1 MHPAQQLVALTRE
14 CVEILPLI
22 KSSVAPVGRSQ
33 TTEAEYLRIAEAL
46 IRRGGGSEADLIR
59 AVQDTRRPTTF
70 YKRLAALRFSCAYW
84 MSMYCSQLSTAQP
97 ARWPELL
104 VVFGSLR
111 RYMLALVALQRL
123 GMKNTRSKRQS
134 KRQALKGLPPD
145 WRVQLCARGASGKY
159 ALPLLV
165 AALSG
170 ARPSEMAK
178 GIKISIASGE
188 DGAVRL
194 SLHIDGAKVKA
205 GQGFP
210 HRRISYALNETHPLV
225 VALVQML
232 SDIPAAQHTISVAD
246 PGNFSKE
253 VQRLARSLWPAHKD
267 AVTAYC
273 FRHQWSA
280 DVKAGGDY
288 DSASRGLGHRSAKT
302 ARSYGTA
309 NQSKGLDR
317 LRPASVD
324 ANLAPGLISTS
335 LGYPQL

>member
-14 CVEILPLI
+14 CVKILPMI
-22 KSSVAPVGRSQ
+22 KSSVPPAGRSQ
-33 TTEAEYLRIAEAL
+33 ATEAEYLRVAEAL
-46 IRRGGGSEADLIR
+46 IRRGGGSEVDLIR

-70 YKRLAALRFSCAYW
+70 YKRLAALRFSCAHW
-84 MSMYCSQLSTAQP
+84 MSMYCSQLSNAPP
-97 ARWPELL
+97 ARWPELM
-104 VVFGSLR
+104 VVFENLR
-111 RYMLALVALQRL
+111 RYMLALVALQRQ
-123 GMKNTRSKRQS
+123 GMGRARSKRQS

-170 ARPSEMAK
+170 ARPSELAK
-178 GIKISIASGE
+178 GIKVSVSAEGDSG
-188 DGAVRL
+188 GAQL

-205 GQGFP
+205 GQGLP
-210 HRRISYALNETHPLV
+210 HRRISYALDEAHPLV
-225 VALVQML
+225 VAFIQIL

-288 DSASRGLGHRSAKT
+288 DSVSRGLGHRSAKPG
-302 ARSYGTA
+302 RSYGTA
-309 NQSKGLDR
+309 SQSRGLHR

-324 ANLAPGLISTS
+324 ASLSPCPIP
-335 LGYPQL
+335 LGYPQP